1 MKNKFYIL
9 LAVLLGWGCE
19 KAVIDRPD
27 PFAKPEKLIISLNF
41 SYRETSSISGFVQF
55 NNISNGFQSYTWNF
69 GYKDKD
75 GKEVISNEVGPYTF
89 FPANGEY
96 LVILKGVDV
105 NGKEHITHQYVV
117 VKNKGG

>member
-1 MKNKFYIL
+1 MKNKIYIFF
-9 LAVLLGWGCE
+9 AVLLGWGCE

-27 PFAKPEKLIISLNF
+27 PFAKPEKVIISLNF

-55 NNISNGFQSYTWNF
+55 SNLSNGFQSYTWNF
-69 GYKDKD
+69 GYKDPQ
-75 GKEVISNEVGPYTF
+75 GKEALSTAAAPYTF

-96 LVILKGVDV
+96 LVILKGIDV
-105 NGKEHITHQYVV
+105 NGKEQTTHQYVV